1 VDQCPLLLRLAQHWR
16 EGSLRAF
23 LPPLPEALF
32 FGAVIAPS
40 VFKVLPTRDLAGA
53 VQSPILSKLCLIAEA
68 SFVVLFATSW
78 WITRREAD
86 HAPGY
91 GGPPVLPDIRVCW
104 EWHVE
109 ERCWI
114 KGSLRDRQNREIP
127 HNVVIHAN
135 NGWRIEG
142 PGEGLVP

>member
-1 VDQCPLLLRLAQHWR
+1 MTNDRPTGWI
-16 EGSLRAF
+16 E
-23 LPPLPEALF
+23 PPD
-32 FGAVIAPS
+32 
-40 VFKVLPTRDLAGA
+40 PTVRG
-53 VQSPILSKLCLIAEA
+53 
-68 SFVVLFATSW
+68 FW

-127 HNVVIHAN
+127 HNVVIHGN

-142 PGEGLVP
+142 PGEKLVP